1 MWQVEEFRA
10 RTSGGVLPNTSVKIE
25 VPRSRNRREG
35 TNDGR
40 RSTLLA
46 FPLECGSGN
55 DVSPFREEIRYKQF
69 VLMWR
74 KAARAVVKEII
85 AWWSRAGLTVIILHD
100 EVPLTK
106 RLGSKLAGI
115 LIAL

>member
-1 MWQVEEFRA
+1 MVPQNCIAPTGAAALGNKRITGLEQKERDDTMGQAEEFRG
-10 RTSGGVLPNTSVKIE
+10 RTRGGVLPNTSVKIE

-55 DVSPFREEIRYKQF
+55 DVSTFREEIRYKQF

-85 AWWSRAGLTVIILHD
+85 A
-100 EVPLTK
+100 
-106 RLGSKLAGI
+106 
-115 LIAL
+115 